1 MRFLNLFPSRYIHI
15 GGDEAVK
22 DEWNASAAEQARA
35 RELGIHDSDALQ
47 TYFTQTIDGYL
58 SARGRRAVGWDEI
71 LQPGL
76 PDDAVVMS
84 WRGVSGARAAAMKGN
99 DTVLSPDPML
109 YLDHRQSSL
118 AGEPPGRLDVISLQ
132 DVYRF
137 EPHDPQ
143 AVGVAATLT
152 FSGSRP
158 TFGPSTSKLS
168 NGSTGWPCRV
178 RRPWPKWAGPRRRE
192 ELAGFLEASGTDVGT
207 LPRVRP

>member
-1 MRFLNLFPSRYIHI
+1 MHTHLFNLEPSTFEFLENVLDEVIELFPSRYIHI

-35 RELGIHDSDALQ
+35 RELGTHDSEALQ
-47 TYFTQTIDGYL
+47 TYFTQKIDGYL
-58 SARGRRAVGWDEI
+58 RARGRRAVGWDEI

-84 WRGVSGARAAAMKGN
+84 WRGVSGARAAAIKGN

-109 YLDHRQSSL
+109 YLDHRQSPL

-143 AVGVAATLT
+143 LSESQQRAR
-152 FSGSRP
+152 SRA
-158 TFGPSTSKLS
+158 PSQHLD
-168 NGSTGWPCRV
+168 R
-178 RRPWPKWAGPRRRE
+178 AHQH
-192 ELAGFLEASGTDVGT
+192 
-207 LPRVRP
+207 